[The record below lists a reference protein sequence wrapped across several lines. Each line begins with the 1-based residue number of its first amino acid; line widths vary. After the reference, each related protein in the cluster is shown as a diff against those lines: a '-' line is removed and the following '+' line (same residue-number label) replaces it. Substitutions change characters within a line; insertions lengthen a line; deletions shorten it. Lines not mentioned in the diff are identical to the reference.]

1 MRFDRLGRRKA
12 FSLGMTV
19 LTGVAVLIILIPL
32 GAVIYQAASFG
43 AAVISPGFFV
53 EEPPIPC
60 TPVNGIVCAPGGIG
74 PAIQGTLILIALASA
89 VAIPIGV
96 LAAIYIVE
104 FGRQRPIAQVIS
116 SAADVM
122 SGVPSIVAG
131 VFIYALFVTYYPR
144 IVFSAISG
152 SLALAFLM
160 IPIVTRT
167 SEEALRTVPNS
178 VREAALALGISKWK
192 ISLRIVLV
200 ATLPGVLTGALLAV
214 ARAAGEA
221 APLLLTAFGNPRFAQ
236 GLDQP
241 IDAMP
246 ILIFQFATS
255 PYHNWQ
261 ALAWGA
267 ALILILLVLLLSVIS
282 RAVLAR
288 ISRRMG
294 GQAR

>member
-1 MRFDRLGRRKA
+1 MRFDRLGRRKL
-12 FSLGMTV
+12 FSHGMTV
-19 LTGVAVLIILIPL
+19 LTGLSVVVILVPL
-32 GAVIYQAASFG
+32 VAVIYQATLLGGSA
-43 AAVISPGFFV
+43 ISLGFFTQV
-53 EEPPIPC
+53 PPYPC
-60 TPVNGIVCAPGGIG
+60 TPRTGVTCASGGIG
-74 PAIQGTLILIALASA
+74 PAIQGTLILIGLASL

-96 LAAIYIVE
+96 TAAIYIVE

-131 VFIYALFVTYYPR
+131 VFIYALFVAYDPT

-152 SLALAFLM
+152 SLALSFLM

-192 ISLRIVLV
+192 ISLRIVLA

-221 APLLLTAFGNPRFAQ
+221 APLLLTAFGNPRFFQ
-236 GLDQP
+236 GLNNP

-246 ILIFQFATS
+246 LLIFQFATS
-255 PYHNWQ
+255 PYRNWQ

-267 ALILILLVLLLSVIS
+267 ALVLILLVLLLSVIS
-282 RAVLAR
+282 RFVLSR
-288 ISRRMG
+288 IERRMRG
-294 GQAR
+294 G